1 MTSKKTGEEKRDSWS
16 NNFGFIMAAAGAAVG
31 LGNIWRFPYTCG
43 ENGGG
48 AFIIVYLACVFL
60 IGMPVL
66 VSELMIGRHSQKGG
80 ASAFSRLVKKRKN
93 LWKTVGFVGILVG
106 LLITSYYTI
115 IAGWTL
121 EYLWQGF
128 AQGFGDFN
136 AETSKTFFDTFMA
149 SDSRQIFWHVVFS
162 VITVVILIGG
172 VSGGIEKVAE
182 ILMPILLFILVGLAI
197 FGLRLEADM
206 LAEKGAEAMT
216 AMKFLF
222 EPKWEQFTGES
233 MFQALGQAAF
243 SLSIAVGTM
252 VAYGSYLDKKENIAG
267 LGAIVVCMDTL
278 VGILGGLVVFPIVF
292 AFGLNPEAGTGLIF
306 VTLPALFS
314 QIPAGVILGPCFF
327 ILLFFAALT
336 SSISLLEP
344 AITHMVDEMKINRL
358 QACLATGL
366 LSILLGVVWVVTGS
380 LELDGLFTNVDKL
393 VSNLLVPLEAV
404 AIAVFAGWFLDKKIS
419 REELIHLPE
428 WMYQTF
434 LFLLKYVCPTVIGV
448 ILIRGLPI
456 G

>member
-1 MTSKKTGEEKRDSWS
+1 MANKKSGDGKRDSWS

-48 AFIIVYLACVFL
+48 AFIIVYLGCVFL

-66 VSELMIGRHSQKGG
+66 IGELMIGRHSQMGG
-80 ASAFSRLVKKRKN
+80 AHAFSRLVKKRKQ
-93 LWKTVGFVGILVG
+93 LWQTVGFVGILIG

-121 EYLWQGF
+121 EYLWQSM
-128 AQGFGDFN
+128 AQGFSGFD
-136 AETSKTFFDTFMA
+136 AEGSKTFFDTFMA

-172 VSGGIEKVAE
+172 VSGGIEKVSE

-197 FGLRLEADM
+197 YGLRLEGDM
-206 LAEKGAEAMT
+206 LAEKAEGAMT

-222 EPKWEQFTGES
+222 EPKWSQFTGES
-233 MFQALGQAAF
+233 MFKALGQAAF

-306 VTLPALFS
+306 VTLPALFA
-314 QIPAGVILGPCFF
+314 QVPGGMILGPCFF
-327 ILLFFAALT
+327 TLLFFAALT

-344 AITHMVDEMKINRL
+344 AITHMVDEMKISRTL
-358 QACLATGL
+358 ACLGAGL
-366 LSILLGVVWVVTGS
+366 LSVALGVVWVFTGS

-404 AIAVFAGWFLDKKIS
+404 AIAVFVGWFLDKKIS

-428 WMYQTF
+428 WMYKF
-434 LFLLKYVCPTVIGV
+434 FIFLLKYVCPTVIGV

-456 G
+456 S